1 MPLTLTITDNADGT
15 GGVATVSGAAAAS
28 VGVYCM
34 TVTGGKPS
42 GTWVIKGIRSGNGT
56 VAISQTPG
64 NYWFYADQS
73 SQTDVSAPVYATLT
87 NADSTTPVIERIVDK
102 LVTRLAECTVAN
114 GYAVTV
120 SEVIRAKR
128 NASDSPLDYQV
139 IVSQAEI
146 ERLEDMDRAATI
158 PQIAYSATFN
168 ITGVLMPSDTTN
180 TDFDQLANIFASDLQ
195 RAICTP
201 GDSWHNWDGLAFN
214 STLGNWSTRL
224 ESDGSPSG
232 VDIAV
237 TVFYRVDESD
247 PRTARP

>member
-1 MPLTLTITDNADGT
+1 MSLTLTITDNADGT
-15 GGVATVSGAAAAS
+15 GGVATISGGTAAAI
-28 VGVYCM
+28 GVYCM
-34 TVTGGKPS
+34 TVTGGNPS
-42 GTWVIKGIRSGNGT
+42 GTWVIKGIRFGDGT
-56 VAISQTPG
+56 LAISATAG
-64 NYWFYADQS
+64 NYWFYANQS
-73 SQTDVSAPVYATLT
+73 SGNGLSAPVYATLT
-87 NADSTTPVIERIVDK
+87 NADSTTPVIERIADK
-102 LVTRLAECTVAN
+102 LVTRLAECTAAN
-114 GYAVTV
+114 GYSVTV
-120 SEVIRAKR
+120 SEAIRAKR

-139 IVSQAEI
+139 VVSQGEI

-168 ITGVLMPSDTTN
+168 VTGVLMPSDTNN
-180 TDFDQLANIFASDLQ
+180 TDYDQLANIFAADLQ
-195 RAICTP
+195 RSICTP

>member
-15 GGVATVSGAAAAS
+15 GGVATVSGAS
-28 VGVYCM
+28 GTVTVYKS
-34 TVTGGKPS
+34 TVTGGKPGS
-42 GTWVIKGIRSGNGT
+42 FASAGSRSGNGT
-56 VAISQTPG
+56 VNVTGTG
-64 NYWFYADQS
+64 NYLWYAG
-73 SQTDVSAPVYATLT
+73 QTAEVSTVVYQALT
-87 NADSTTPVIERIVDK
+87 STDSTTPVIERIADK
-102 LVTRLAECTVAN
+102 LVARLAECTVAN
-114 GYAVTV
+114 GYSVTV
-120 SEVIRAKR
+120 SEAIRAKR

-139 IVSQAEI
+139 VVSQGEI

-158 PQIAYSATFN
+158 PQIAYSAQFN
-168 ITGVLMPSDTTN
+168 VTGVLMPSDATN
-180 TDFDQLANIFASDLQ
+180 TDFDQLANIFAADLQ

-232 VDIAV
+232 VDIAL

>member
-1 MPLTLTITDNADGT
+1 MPLTLTITDRGDGT
-15 GGVATVSGAAAAS
+15 GGDAQITGGTSGIATVYAS
-28 VGVYCM
+28 
-34 TVTGGKPS
+34 TVTGGKPGS
-42 GTWVIKGIRSGNGT
+42 FVALATRNGDGT
-56 VAISQTPG
+56 VAVNPGTG
-64 NYWFYADQS
+64 NYLWYVGQTAAV
-73 SQTDVSAPVYATLT
+73 SQVIYQPLT
-87 NADSTTPVIERIVDK
+87 NDDATIPVIERIADK

-120 SEVIRAKR
+120 SEAIRAKR

-139 IVSQAEI
+139 VVGQGEI
-146 ERLEDMDRAATI
+146 ERQEDMDRAATI

-168 ITGVLMPSDTTN
+168 ITGVLMPSDTNN
-180 TDFDQLANIFASDLQ
+180 TDYDQLANIFAADLQ
-195 RAICTP
+195 RSICTP